1 MPTPVPAISV
11 FNMVLRSLL
20 ITALLGITAFA
31 PAADAR
37 PHRDREQ
44 EAALRAVKE
53 GRIMSLRSIESMI
66 VPKMRAR
73 GFTYL
78 GPELDASS
86 ERYRL
91 KFMGAGQ
98 VVWIDVDAG
107 TGQVIGQSGR

>member
-1 MPTPVPAISV
+1 
-11 FNMVLRSLL
+11 MVLRILL
-20 ITALLGITAFA
+20 LTALLGITAFS

-44 EAALRAVKE
+44 EAALRALQE
-53 GRIMSLRSIESMI
+53 GRIMSLRSIEATI
-66 VPKMRAR
+66 LPKMRKR
-73 GFTYL
+73 GFNYL

-91 KFMGAGQ
+91 KFMGGGQ
-98 VVWIDVDAG
+98 VVWIDVDAR

>member
-1 MPTPVPAISV
+1 
-11 FNMVLRSLL
+11 MVLRSLL

-31 PAADAR
+31 PTADAR

-44 EAALRAVKE
+44 EAALRALKE

-66 VPKMRAR
+66 VPKMR
-73 GFTYL
+73 GFDYL

-86 ERYRL
+86 GRYRL
-91 KFMGAGQ
+91 KFMQGGQ
-98 VVWIDVDAG
+98 VVWIDVDAR

>member
-1 MPTPVPAISV
+1 MLIAVPAISV
-11 FNMVLRSLL
+11 FIMVLRSLFF
-20 ITALLGITAFA
+20 TALLGLAAFT
-31 PAADAR
+31 PPADAR

-66 VPKMRAR
+66 VTKMRTR
-73 GFTYL
+73 GFDYL

-91 KFMGAGQ
+91 KFMQSGQ
-98 VVWIDVDAG
+98 VVWIDVDAR